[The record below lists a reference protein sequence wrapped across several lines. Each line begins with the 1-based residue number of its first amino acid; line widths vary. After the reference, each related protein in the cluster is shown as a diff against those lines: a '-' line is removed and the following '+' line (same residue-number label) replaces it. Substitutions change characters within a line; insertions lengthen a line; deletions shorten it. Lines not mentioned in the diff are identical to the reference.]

1 MTRRTNNLREI
12 VLDGLLTGEALNAPA
27 FSKRHGLVCESV
39 ARALRD
45 LGSYLEKKPG
55 KNGAVSYRAVDMESL
70 QRIRNE
76 KRIGTNQY
84 SNPGIASTVSFRE
97 LLDAWGVRKVDLD
110 LPRTTHIMHDEP
122 EAAQV

>member
-1 MTRRTNNLREI
+1 MTRRTVNLREI
-12 VLDGLLTGEALNAPA
+12 VLDGLLTGEVLNAPA

-39 ARALRD
+39 SRALRD
-45 LGSYLEKKPG
+45 LSRYVEKMPG
-55 KNGAVSYRAVDMESL
+55 KKGSVSYRAIDMASL

-84 SNPGIASTVSFRE
+84 SNLVPVSTMSFDE
-97 LLDAWGVRKVDLD
+97 LLEAWGVRKVDLD